1 MARPPGVSGAET
13 MRSIR
18 KAAIARI
25 YQCGFEAMN
34 LRDLAADVNL
44 RVGSLYNYVPQKQEF
59 LADLLEDILQELLT
73 DLHARMANVDD
84 PMERLRRFV
93 KFHIE
98 WHTARKEEVFI
109 GNMELRS
116 LSAVQ
121 YERVASLRKRYEHH
135 LQEIL
140 VAGQASGVWTLADVR
155 VTTFAMLSMLTGVC
169 TWYSGSGRLSQTRL
183 IRVYEDLVLKMLG
196 IVPTSASGFGD
207 QKPSARAT
215 EKTISRSRA
224 KQPRRSDA

>member
-1 MARPPGVSGAET
+1 MARPAGVSGADT

-25 YQCGFEAMN
+25 YKFGFEAMN

-59 LADLLEDILQELLT
+59 LANLLEEILQELLT
-73 DLHARMANVDD
+73 DLRARMANVEDA
-84 PMERLRRFV
+84 MERLRRFV
-93 KFHIE
+93 EFHIE

-116 LSAVQ
+116 LSSEQYDRIVGLRRQ
-121 YERVASLRKRYEHH
+121 YERYLED
-135 LQEIL
+135 IL
-140 VAGQASGVWTLADVR
+140 VAGQKRGAWVLEDAR

-169 TWYSGSGRLSQTRL
+169 TWYKDSGRLDQAHL
-183 IRVYEDLVLKMLG
+183 IRIHEDLVMKMLG
-196 IVPTSASGFGD
+196 IPATATGNKGKSSSIRASG
-207 QKPSARAT
+207 KPASHPSGKPRQ
-215 EKTISRSRA
+215 RSEH
-224 KQPRRSDA
+224 

>member
-1 MARPPGVSGAET
+1 
-13 MRSIR
+13 MRSVR

-25 YQCGFEAMN
+25 YQYGFEAMN

-59 LADLLEDILQELLT
+59 LADLLEEILQELLA
-73 DLHARMANVDD
+73 DLHARTANVDD
-84 PMERLRRFV
+84 PMERLRSFV

-116 LSAVQ
+116 LSSDQ
-121 YERVASLRKRYEHH
+121 YERIASLRKRYEHH

-140 VAGQASGVWTLADVR
+140 VAGQTKGIWTLEDVR

-169 TWYSGSGRLSQTRL
+169 TWYRGNGRLSQARL
-183 IRVYEDLVLKMLG
+183 IRVYEDLVIKMVGIDPASTLG
-196 IVPTSASGFGD
+196 SEAKHSSECTTGKA
-207 QKPSARAT
+207 
-215 EKTISRSRA
+215 ISRSRA
-224 KQPRRSDA
+224 KQHRSPDA